1 MGEIINL
8 FDWAEEL
15 VESIIASIC
24 EVISKEGGKDVTS
37 IVEREYE
44 KLPVEKQFILQY
56 FVAECWSGLHDETYE
71 ELVKQNIEDVWS
83 TLNYKP

>member
-15 VESIIASIC
+15 VENIIASIC

-71 ELVKQNIEDVWS
+71 ELVKQNIEDVWC